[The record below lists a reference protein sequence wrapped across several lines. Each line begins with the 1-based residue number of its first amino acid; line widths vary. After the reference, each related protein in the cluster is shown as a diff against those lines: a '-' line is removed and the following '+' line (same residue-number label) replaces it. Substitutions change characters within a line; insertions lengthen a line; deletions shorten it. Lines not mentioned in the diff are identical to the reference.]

1 MISKAL
7 EDAYRDFVMQ
17 HKFPFAVL
25 HFHLNGEEVDINVHP
40 TKMELR
46 FQKQQEVYGTVF
58 EAVHR
63 TLLEPELI
71 QRAEVPEPVAVR
83 MEEEKTQV
91 RRES

>member
-1 MISKAL
+1 
-7 EDAYRDFVMQ
+7 
-17 HKFPFAVL
+17 
-25 HFHLNGEEVDINVHP
+25 
-40 TKMELR
+40 MELR

-83 MEEEKTQV
+83 MGHAGAADASDRERGDGEAL
-91 RRES
+91 RR